1 MALGFN
7 TYKRLEKLL
16 LKTRNILGEGD
27 DTLKEENKIIALQD
41 AANLYG
47 WYDGDGSE
55 TTYTD
60 STTLT
65 VLQSSLIAVVAALDL
80 ISSAISYYKED
91 VISAT
96 GGPAS
101 ANFRSDKL
109 AWLKQQYD
117 LLKEKR
123 AELEDSL
130 GLNDSTD
137 VPGLVIGKV
146 RACADP
152 SDDVCPDVEDCGCE

>member
-1 MALGFN
+1 MALGFS

-27 DTLKEENKIIALQD
+27 DAFKEENKVIALQD
-41 AANLYG
+41 ASSLYG

-60 STTLT
+60 SSTLSIN
-65 VLQSSLIAVVAALDL
+65 QSSLIAVVAAMDL

-109 AWLKQQYD
+109 DWLREQFK
-117 LLKEKR
+117 LLEAKKE
-123 AELEDSL
+123 ELEDSL
-130 GLNDSTD
+130 GLGDED
-137 VPGLVIGKV
+137 AGVPGLVIGKV

-152 SDDVCPDVEDCGCE
+152 LDDICAEEDCGCE

>member
-1 MALGFN
+1 MALGFS

-27 DTLKEENKIIALQD
+27 ATFREENKVIALQD
-41 AANLYG
+41 ASSLYG

-60 STTLT
+60 SSTLT
-65 VLQSSLIAVVAALDL
+65 INQSSLIAVVAAMDL
-80 ISSAISYYKED
+80 ISSAISYYKEN

-109 AWLKQQYD
+109 DWLREQFK
-117 LLKEKR
+117 LL
-123 AELEDSL
+123 A
-130 GLNDSTD
+130 
-137 VPGLVIGKV
+137 
-146 RACADP
+146 
-152 SDDVCPDVEDCGCE
+152 